1 MLLLRVQL
9 TDADASVRVSAV
21 LPRVC
26 YGPHV
31 PGAGRLV
38 SSAVAVAAYP
48 CGKMVK
54 NNCLLTPER
63 LFSARVGA
71 LI

>member
-1 MLLLRVQL
+1 MQMRLYVSPLCCHVCV
-9 TDADASVRVSAV
+9 TDPTSLALD
-21 LPRVC
+21 
-26 YGPHV
+26 GWF
-31 PGAGRLV
+31 

-48 CGKMVK
+48 CGQMVK